1 MSSESRK
8 RPRPVV
14 SCLRCREKKLKCDRV
29 APCQN
34 CVKGGF
40 GAQCTYHQQQ
50 QQPHADPADHQYSH
64 LQGPGPQPKRTQ
76 IPETDGSDPP
86 TGLTQPVTGL
96 SVGIIEDLQQRVLK
110 LESLHAVRPQ
120 SPHARTFDP
129 IRDALVQNSW
139 PRPDIPRTSSPHLG
153 TLVVKGSRSR
163 YHGQNDRITLLN
175 QFPEAKVFI
184 NQSLNNPSLVGL
196 AKEVQFLQNKSQTKS
211 DSPASLSGLENFPEL
226 QNLTGSLPGKVVCD
240 QLLFVYTKNLEK
252 THRVLHTPSFLAH
265 YNTFWATS
273 DHDMAFLSM
282 FIPLLTAVLSISVIF
297 DPTPPSSEYY
307 SSWNYLKQHAVGT
320 IQSWLRKLP
329 RKPRTELATLQVETL
344 LFMACQLRQVSAE
357 ELWKES
363 GSLVRSAMVMGLH
376 VNTSQSKTPS
386 PYQAECRRRL
396 WVTIMELDLQTSIAA
411 GMPVMTPALDFSP
424 LIPSNF
430 NDTDFD
436 ESTTELPT
444 PRSMEVETDTLAQ
457 IILAQS
463 LARRIQ
469 TMNLAQHTKPR
480 ENIEERVKQGQVI
493 EEYLQKIPILLQLS
507 YDGQNSD
514 PAFHLGRVLLDVYIR
529 RPLLSLYRPVLTNHT
544 HDGPPFLEMQRA
556 SLESSIIILS
566 YQDLFDPIITDL
578 DLPNSS
584 TYWNIFQT
592 FCQND
597 ILWAALSVCEHLK
610 FINQQSPVQSPSNN
624 FSVDSNNNNNNNT
637 TTTTTTNKNHN
648 NPTKPH
654 PTNKNHT
661 TYFLTSNKAS
671 LTRLVENTID
681 SLTRR
686 IGEKG
691 TNVKDVLL
699 LSVVLQSVRAR
710 GPSEQKE
717 RRMSQGAKKS
727 LSACRQNLLT
737 AANETNFHFQFNGS
751 VPPSNYE
758 VCLPTGP
765 YIYPHMLT
773 LLSLRI
779 QSSHLAFLINWAN
792 PPPSMSDLQQQ
803 SAALAAEFDSFQTD
817 LFNFDEESF
826 MWNI

>member
-50 QQPHADPADHQYSH
+50 QPHADPADHQYSH

-76 IPETDGSDPP
+76 IPEADESDPP

-139 PRPDIPRTSSPHLG
+139 PRPDISRTSSPHLG

-196 AKEVQFLQNKSQTKS
+196 AKEVQFLQNKSQTTS

-252 THRVLHTPSFLAH
+252 TLRVLHTPSFLAH

-273 DHDMAFLSM
+273 DHDMSFLSM

-357 ELWKES
+357 QLWKES

-396 WVTIMELDLQTSIAA
+396 WVTIVELDLQTSIAA

-424 LIPSNF
+424 LIPSNL

-469 TMNLAQHTKPR
+469 TMNLVQHTKPR
-480 ENIEERVKQGQVI
+480 ENIEERIKQGQVI
-493 EEYLQKIPILLQLS
+493 EEYLQKIPIPLKLS
-507 YDGQNSD
+507 YDGENSD
-514 PAFHLGRVLLDVYIR
+514 PAFRLGRVLLDVYIR
-529 RPLLSLYRPVLTNHT
+529 RPLLSLYRPVLANHT
-544 HDGPPFLEMQRA
+544 HDGPPLLEIQRA
-556 SLESSIIILS
+556 SLESSIIVLS
-566 YQDLFDPIITDL
+566 YQDLFDPIIADL
-578 DLPNSS
+578 DLPNSN

-610 FINQQSPVQSPSNN
+610 FINQQTSVQSPSNN
-624 FSVDSNNNNNNNT
+624 FAVDSNNNNNNNT
-637 TTTTTTNKNHN
+637 IKNHN

-654 PTNKNHT
+654 PPNNNHT
-661 TYFLTSNKAS
+661 THSLTSSKAS
-671 LTRLVENTID
+671 LTRLIENTID

-717 RRMSQGAKKS
+717 RHMSQGAKKA

-737 AANETNFHFQFNGS
+737 AANENNFPFQLNGS
-751 VPPSNYE
+751 APPSNYE
-758 VCLPTGP
+758 STDSILPPGVSGQ
-765 YIYPHMLT
+765 LG
-773 LLSLRI
+773 
-779 QSSHLAFLINWAN
+779 QSS
-792 PPPSMSDLQQQ
+792 PSMADLQQQ

-817 LFNFDEESF
+817 LFNFDDESF